1 MMIVKPKPS
10 ASAWT
15 SQPVMIRLRTHSIM
29 YETGLSVAAIRN
41 HSTSIRF
48 RGVFIEEMKR
58 KTKST
63 GKSAWIV
70 SPEPVRNA
78 SQAPSAPN
86 ASETIAP

>member
-1 MMIVKPKPS
+1 
-10 ASAWT
+10 
-15 SQPVMIRLRTHSIM
+15 MIRLRTHSIM

-41 HSTSIRF
+41 HSTPMRL

-58 KTKST
+58 KTKRT

-78 SQAPSAPN
+78 SHAPSAPN
-86 ASETIAP
+86 ESETIAP